1 MTTALPRDPNDRV
14 LQFADRLDGRFALWA
29 GPLAARVDEALGQLA
44 RNEVIAGLYAQR
56 PSLWSQDSAVQAK
69 IANRLGWLAAPD
81 WVIPSLPRV
90 VHFASQ
96 VRASGFSH
104 VVLLGMGGS
113 SLAPEVMRAVLGVR
127 EGWPAFHMLDST
139 DPAAVTAVE
148 QAVDLPRTLFLL
160 ASKSGGTIEPNS
172 MAAHFKAR
180 LEAAG
185 VARWADQFVAITDEG
200 TALHRRAVEE
210 SFRDVFVNPSDI
222 GGRYSAVSFFGLVP
236 AALMGHDPA
245 VLVDW
250 ARAMLWLCGPARPL
264 ATNSAALL
272 GVAMATGALAGRDK
286 LTIVAPPHLEAIGL
300 WIDQL
305 VAESTGKE
313 GRGVIP
319 IAGES
324 LGLAASYGADR
335 LLVHLSPAVAPD
347 AATRDGLR
355 DLAAD
360 GMPFLQAELP
370 EPAAIAAEFVR
381 WELATA
387 VAGVLLGV
395 NPFDEP
401 NVQQAKDA
409 TQRLLQA
416 HRVTGSVP
424 RSGSACTV
432 GGQEAWLSSRAVAA
446 LGSVDAGRLLS
457 LLAPGDYFAILAYLP
472 PDAELR
478 APLEELREQVRARTR
493 CATTFGYGP
502 RYLHSTGQL
511 HKGGPAT
518 GVFLVV
524 SAEPRAD
531 VPVPGESYSF
541 GVLEQAQASGDFASL
556 DSAGRRALHLHLPR
570 PEAGLLR
577 TVCAALAAGSGPS

>member
-1 MTTALPRDPNDRV
+1 
-14 LQFADRLDGRFALWA
+14 
-29 GPLAARVDEALGQLA
+29 
-44 RNEVIAGLYAQR
+44 
-56 PSLWSQDSAVQAK
+56 
-69 IANRLGWLAAPD
+69 
-81 WVIPSLPRV
+81 
-90 VHFASQ
+90 
-96 VRASGFSH
+96 
-104 VVLLGMGGS
+104 
-113 SLAPEVMRAVLGVR
+113 
-127 EGWPAFHMLDST
+127 
-139 DPAAVTAVE
+139 
-148 QAVDLPRTLFLL
+148 
-160 ASKSGGTIEPNS
+160 
-172 MAAHFKAR
+172 
-180 LEAAG
+180 
-185 VARWADQFVAITDEG
+185 
-200 TALHRRAVEE
+200 
-210 SFRDVFVNPSDI
+210 
-222 GGRYSAVSFFGLVP
+222 
-236 AALMGHDPA
+236 
-245 VLVDW
+245 
-250 ARAMLWLCGPARPL
+250 
-264 ATNSAALL
+264 
-272 GVAMATGALAGRDK
+272 
-286 LTIVAPPHLEAIGL
+286 
-300 WIDQL
+300 
-305 VAESTGKE
+305 
-313 GRGVIP
+313 
-319 IAGES
+319 
-324 LGLAASYGADR
+324 
-335 LLVHLSPAVAPD
+335 
-347 AATRDGLR
+347 
-355 DLAAD
+355 
-360 GMPFLQAELP
+360 
-370 EPAAIAAEFVR
+370 
-381 WELATA
+381 
-387 VAGVLLGV
+387 VAGVLLGL

-478 APLEELREQVRARTR
+478 APLEELRDQVRTRTR

-541 GVLEQAQASGDFASL
+541 GVLEQAQACGDFASL